1 MQQFIYLKNKASK
14 ITINCSYVDNQL
26 VLNYFMALEDPHKV
40 GCTGISALKYLEAV
54 KYILFLPSFTTRCA
68 VRLETQTV

>member
-1 MQQFIYLKNKASK
+1 
-14 ITINCSYVDNQL
+14 
-26 VLNYFMALEDPHKV
+26 MALEDPHKV